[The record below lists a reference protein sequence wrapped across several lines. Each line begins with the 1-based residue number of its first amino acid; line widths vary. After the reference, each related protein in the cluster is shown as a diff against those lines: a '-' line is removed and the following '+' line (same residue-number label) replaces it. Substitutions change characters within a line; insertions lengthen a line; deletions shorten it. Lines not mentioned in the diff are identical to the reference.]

1 MASGPHLIKLSN
13 FWHLRGKGCQNDRI
27 TQEGV
32 EWIKSLNP
40 PFETNLIWGQEPVV
54 SNVAVGLFFFFF
66 PFPDLIYST
75 QTNKTSRMSYNIF
88 SFTHLKSCSFSY
100 YNILWTLQIYIGN
113 IRITKINKR
122 LKNTGRVLRLH
133 LRQSLPLQH
142 CREGQGQLSKQ
153 DLYTG
158 LNPEI
163 KVKSINTDNFN

>member
-1 MASGPHLIKLSN
+1 MVYGPHLIKLSN
-13 FWHLRGKGCQNDRI
+13 FWHLWGKGCQNNRI

-32 EWIKSLNP
+32 EWIKSFDL

-54 SNVAVGLFFFFF
+54 SNVAMGCFFLF
-66 PFPDLIYST
+66 LISFT
-75 QTNKTSRMSYNIF
+75 VPKQTSRMSYSIF
-88 SFTHLKSCSFSY
+88 SFTYLKSCSFSY

-113 IRITKINKR
+113 TRITKINKR
-122 LKNTGRVLRLH
+122 LKNTGRVLCLH
-133 LRQSLPLQH
+133 LRQNLPLQH

-158 LNPEI
+158 LNPKI

>member
-1 MASGPHLIKLSN
+1 MTGS
-13 FWHLRGKGCQNDRI
+13 LRR
-27 TQEGV
+27 GV
-32 EWIKSLNP
+32 EWIKSLDP

-54 SNVAVGLFFFFF
+54 SNVAVGLFF

-75 QTNKTSRMSYNIF
+75 QTNKTSRMSYSIF
-88 SFTHLKSCSFSY
+88 FSAHLKSCSFSY

-113 IRITKINKR
+113 TRITKINKR
-122 LKNTGRVLRLH
+122 LKSTGRVLCLH
-133 LRQSLPLQH
+133 LRQNLPLQH

-163 KVKSINTDNFN
+163 KVKSINTDNLN

>member
-1 MASGPHLIKLSN
+1 MTGS
-13 FWHLRGKGCQNDRI
+13 LRR
-27 TQEGV
+27 GV
-32 EWIKSLNP
+32 EWIKSLDP

-54 SNVAVGLFFFFF
+54 SNVAVGLFF

-75 QTNKTSRMSYNIF
+75 QTNKTSRMSYSIF
-88 SFTHLKSCSFSY
+88 FSAHLKSCSFSY

-113 IRITKINKR
+113 TRITKINKR
-122 LKNTGRVLRLH
+122 LKNTGRVLCLH
-133 LRQSLPLQH
+133 LRQNLPLQH

-163 KVKSINTDNFN
+163 KVKSINTDNLN